1 MWMQGV
7 LVFLLSGLSAPG
19 RAQPLRCRVGEQLP
33 ASAPQDLGPPEAALL
48 RDVSGLLRFIRA
60 QLRQLART
68 ERGGAPLLPP
78 RGPPAPHHLLAGL
91 EIGLCSQ
98 SQDPQPMALLEG
110 KEAAGR
116 RHLGVRTRPAGG
128 GRGRVEAPPPP
139 RGSCRNCRA
148 AARGSRCGAGPRWR
162 PPVRF
167 LLGSAPDKAPPSPE
181 PLAPRAP
188 PGTGVAEAGRA
199 TTGFREAAGDLA
211 TPELHTSLALG
222 EEVRVATHQGFDA
235 HRAAQELLV
244 TSFLARCSVEG
255 KAAAGMNIPR
265 EQQLYQGLVSLQVPA
280 EEVLS
285 CALQEKLSLVRSQPE
300 PRREPVPEGPDLL
313 MFYEP
318 QELVAE
324 TPYLGVEGL
333 PPLRLQP
340 QIRPPASTFLMF
352 RKLQQWE
359 A

>member
-1 MWMQGV
+1 MAAMLGRERGCSWQGG
-7 LVFLLSGLSAPG
+7 LWSPPSWSENEAGRRGEGPSRSPAPTPGQLPQLSGGCAREPLRG
-19 RAQPLRCRVGEQLP
+19 RATLAPPGDDAAP
-33 ASAPQDLGPPEAALL
+33 AAGP
-48 RDVSGLLRFIRA
+48 
-60 QLRQLART
+60 
-68 ERGGAPLLPP
+68 
-78 RGPPAPHHLLAGL
+78 PPAPLRPGAPPP
-91 EIGLCSQ
+91 C
-98 SQDPQPMALLEG
+98 ALPALDLSLSP
-110 KEAAGR
+110 AR
-116 RHLGVRTRPAGG
+116 AGG
-128 GRGRVEAPPPP
+128 GILRRRRGARGR
-139 RGSCRNCRA
+139 
-148 AARGSRCGAGPRWR
+148 AGNRQ
-162 PPVRF
+162 VRF
-167 LLGSAPDKAPPSPE
+167 LLGSAPDEAPPSPE
-181 PLAPRAP
+181 PPAPRTP
-188 PGTGVAEAGRA
+188 PDTGVVEAGRV

-244 TSFLARCSVEG
+244 TSFLARCSVEA

-318 QELVAE
+318 QELVVE

>member
-110 KEAAGR
+110 
-116 RHLGVRTRPAGG
+116 
-128 GRGRVEAPPPP
+128 
-139 RGSCRNCRA
+139 
-148 AARGSRCGAGPRWR
+148 
-162 PPVRF
+162 VRF